1 MIRIGILGGTFDPI
15 HLGHHQIIKKLADR
29 FDQIMIIPAGK
40 PMLRQ
45 EVPTATAADRLEM
58 CALSLND
65 LPDALQE
72 KVVLLDIEIKREG
85 SSFTVDTLGQLKAFF
100 PHDSFTIIIGSDAA
114 LNFDKWKRAADI
126 KRGAE
131 ILVVKR
137 PGSEKSAF
145 PEIEINA
152 LEISA
157 TDIRA
162 LLQAKKEISSVLSP
176 SVAKYINERGLYASK

>member
-1 MIRIGILGGTFDPI
+1 
-15 HLGHHQIIKKLADR
+15 
-29 FDQIMIIPAGK
+29 MIIPAGK
-40 PMLRQ
+40 PMLR
-45 EVPTATAADRLEM
+45 ESEPSASAKDRLEM
-58 CALSLND
+58 CALSLDD
-65 LPDALQE
+65 LPDSLQE

-114 LNFDKWKRAADI
+114 AHFEKWKRAADI
-126 KRGAE
+126 KKGAE

-137 PGSEKSAF
+137 PGSAQSAF
-145 PEIEINA
+145 PEIEIDA

-162 LLQAKKEISSVLSP
+162 LIKAKKSITQVLSP
-176 SVAKYINERGLYASK
+176 SVAKYINERGLYGSK

>member
-1 MIRIGILGGTFDPI
+1 
-15 HLGHHQIIKKLADR
+15 
-29 FDQIMIIPAGK
+29 MIIPAGK
-40 PMLRQ
+40 PMLR
-45 EVPTATAADRLEM
+45 ESEPSASAKDRLEM
-58 CALSLND
+58 CALSLDD
-65 LPDALQE
+65 LPDSLQE

-114 LNFDKWKRAADI
+114 GHFDKWKRAADI
-126 KRGAE
+126 KKGAE

-137 PGSEKSAF
+137 PGSAQSAF
-145 PEIEINA
+145 PEIEIDA

-162 LLQAKKEISSVLSP
+162 LIKAKKSITQVLSP
-176 SVAKYINERGLYASK
+176 SVAKYINERGLYGSK

>member
-1 MIRIGILGGTFDPI
+1 
-15 HLGHHQIIKKLADR
+15 
-29 FDQIMIIPAGK
+29 MIIPAGK
-40 PMLRQ
+40 PALRDQ
-45 EVPTATAADRLEM
+45 EPTAKAADRLEM
-58 CALSLND
+58 CELALDD
-65 LPDALQE
+65 LPESLQE
-72 KVVLLDIEIKREG
+72 KVVLLDIEVKRAG
-85 SSFTVDTLGQLKAFF
+85 ATFTVDTLGQLKAFF

-137 PGSEKSAF
+137 PGATQSAF
-145 PEIEINA
+145 PEVEIDA

-157 TDIRA
+157 TEIRS
-162 LLQAKKEISSVLSP
+162 LIHGKKAITSVLSP

>member
-1 MIRIGILGGTFDPI
+1 
-15 HLGHHQIIKKLADR
+15 
-29 FDQIMIIPAGK
+29 MIIPAGK
-40 PMLRQ
+40 PALRDQ
-45 EVPTATAADRLEM
+45 EPTAKAADRLEM
-58 CALSLND
+58 CELALDD
-65 LPDALQE
+65 LPESLQE
-72 KVVLLDIEIKREG
+72 KVVLLDIEIKRAG
-85 SSFTVDTLGQLKAFF
+85 ATFTVDTLGQLKAFF

-137 PGSEKSAF
+137 PGAAQSAF
-145 PEIEINA
+145 PEVEIDA

-157 TDIRA
+157 TEIRS
-162 LLQAKKEISSVLSP
+162 LIHGKKAITSVLSP